1 MSKGLQQCSA
11 MQQVVR
17 LLGDLG
23 ERYGAEHTYHNLR
36 TPADAIKLLCINLPE
51 LQEELIHAHEHGVG
65 YRLIQADLDLGYDDL
80 TLPIGS
86 KDLILAPVITG
97 SGGSTGQILAGV
109 GLVAFAVL
117 TAGAGAGFL
126 GLGAGLTGSIGAGGS
141 LVSGGFVLGSA
152 ASTAIGAIGTSLI
165 LGGVAQMLS
174 PQPTVPTV
182 GGFSGPRRLSSGE
195 SVASDGPQ
203 SVVRGSDGRQSYLF
217 TGAANTV
224 GVGATIPVVYGEVIA
239 GSHLLSARV
248 EVADDSDPLKT
259 AIKTPG
265 PQTMLIGGE
274 TISGLTYA
282 SGLRTRLWDYSD
294 LKPINSAW
302 TRYLSLSEG
311 NNVFLPENDP
321 KEDIRADN
329 YMVFFELDQG
339 LYDYV
344 SGPGTTLVDGFIT
357 YKIEV
362 SSRPDVDGGQ
372 RNTVGSIQGT
382 VQGLLTSGQ
391 RYRWMHYISYA
402 QITDAQDLRTQVS
415 IVDYRGYGRLKIVAN
430 GYQLFKN
437 SSYWTVPVA

>member
-1 MSKGLQQCSA
+1 

-109 GLVAFAVL
+109 GLIAVS
-117 TAGAGAGFL
+117 FL
-126 GLGAGLTGSIGAGGS
+126 LPGAGLFGATSVFGVTAGTGFLTAAGTA
-141 LVSGGFVLGSA
+141 LSA
-152 ASTAIGAIGTSLI
+152 VGTSLI

-182 GGFSGPRRLSSGE
+182 GSFNGPQRLSSGE

-224 GVGATIPVVYGEVIA
+224 GVGATIPVVYGEVIT

-248 EVADDSDPLKT
+248 EVSDDSDPLRT

-265 PQTMLIGGE
+265 TQTMLIGGE

-344 SGPGTTLVDGFIT
+344 SGPKTTLVDGFIT